1 MNEIIFGITYI
12 MIALVAVWDLLRH
25 KDIDNKKFVKT
36 ILAVAV
42 MIAFGLYMPI
52 HKDDKIITKII
63 GDSPFRSTNHHIN

>member
-12 MIALVAVWDLLRH
+12 MIALVAVLDLLRH
-25 KDIDNKKFVKT
+25 RDIDSKKFVKT

-42 MIAFGLYMPI
+42 MIAFGLYIPI

-63 GDSPFRSTNHHIN
+63 GYSPFISTNNNIN